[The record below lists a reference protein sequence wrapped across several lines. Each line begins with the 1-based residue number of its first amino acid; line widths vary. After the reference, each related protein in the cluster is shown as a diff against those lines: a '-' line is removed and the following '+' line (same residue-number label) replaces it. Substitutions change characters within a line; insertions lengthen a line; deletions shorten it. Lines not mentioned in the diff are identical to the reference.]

1 MKPNFIIVFCSLCY
15 PESQCQAYCLLEE
28 AAIPV
33 LKDLTHLGVL
43 ASVNWS
49 FDSVKFDHTRFFL
62 KQQEKV
68 ICDHFKQSKCLKH
81 LFFFKTNTDLISET
95 RFKMFY
101 KLMVNILTVYLIEL
115 QQLISSFISKIS
127 LSSTLHLLTSILQYK
142 IILIGFQFKR
152 FYICFRNVV

>member
-1 MKPNFIIVFCSLCY
+1 MKPNFIIMFCSLCY
-15 PESQCQAYCLLEE
+15 PESQWQAYCLLEE

-43 ASVNWS
+43 ASVTWS

-68 ICDHFKQSKCLKH
+68 ICDNFKQGMSLKH
-81 LFFFKTNTDLISET
+81 LFFFETNSDLIGET

-101 KLMVNILTVYLIEL
+101 K
-115 QQLISSFISKIS
+115 
-127 LSSTLHLLTSILQYK
+127 
-142 IILIGFQFKR
+142 
-152 FYICFRNVV
+152 